1 MNLLLEQQAI
11 SIIQDAQIKALKSA
25 VASLARKLKVKTSDG
40 KTIEDYMRNFEDEE
54 VDRALAWVADDD
66 PRHAS
71 ILRKI
76 IKKRKRP

>member
-54 VDRALAWVADDD
+54 VDRALAGVADDD